1 MGVQRGRL
9 DPSMILDTEYE
20 QCTRCN
26 GDHHRDEMRGLLC
39 KWCDAELGGEG

>member
-20 QCTRCN
+20 QCDHCN
-26 GDHHRDEMRGLLC
+26 GDHHRDDR
-39 KWCDAELGGEG
+39 WCDAEIGEEG